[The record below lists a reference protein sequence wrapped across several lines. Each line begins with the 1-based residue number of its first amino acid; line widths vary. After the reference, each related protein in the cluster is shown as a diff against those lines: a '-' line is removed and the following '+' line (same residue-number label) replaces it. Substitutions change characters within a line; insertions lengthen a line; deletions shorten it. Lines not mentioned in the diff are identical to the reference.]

1 MKNSLVEQKARDRR
15 FIEQLLD
22 GSKLEAYDI
31 SVPIKAE
38 LRKYQQVR
46 LNFLLKLYNH
56 VMYQCND
63 CSICRMLLF
72 CLKID
77 ILWVS

>member
-1 MKNSLVEQKARDRR
+1 MLLSSFIVVIVCRQAGIPNPPAMKNSLVEQKARDRR

-22 GSKLEAYDI
+22 GSKLEVYDI

-46 LNFLLKLYNH
+46 VHFYLNF
-56 VMYQCND
+56 
-63 CSICRMLLF
+63 
-72 CLKID
+72 
-77 ILWVS
+77 